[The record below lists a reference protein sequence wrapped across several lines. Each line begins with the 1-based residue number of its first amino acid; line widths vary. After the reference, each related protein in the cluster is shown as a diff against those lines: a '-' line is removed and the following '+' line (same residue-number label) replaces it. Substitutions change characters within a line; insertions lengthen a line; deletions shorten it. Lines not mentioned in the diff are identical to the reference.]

1 MRKERMTLKVA
12 DLHPNNGQ
20 LPWLPKN
27 PRQWTQTDIDRT
39 AKSIQEDPDFLED
52 RPLLVAT
59 LGVKKGWLV
68 FAGNLRLTA
77 AKKIGL
83 EEIPCVAY
91 ARENEED
98 EMTIKRRAMK
108 DNGSFGSWDF
118 DLLANEWDDLPLT
131 DWGVPAW
138 ENEPVEDL
146 TQKEK
151 IDKDEPEVEALLNEA
166 MRTNVRETL
175 EQIDHTMK
183 KGWLCTFVTKGLA
196 QAKFIRAKYYGEHY
210 PQWVSL
216 YFCPQRFWTS
226 ASKLSCYDAMT
237 SIAKNETDAGIAG
250 LRTLTGD
257 HLLLLLLL
265 KGSYPFAIA
274 RMPMDFPANTAADL
288 MREFA
293 PGGSVLDPCH
303 GWGGRLVGAMMSDA
317 SLYVGCDPS
326 QEAHDGLVRAD
337 EAFRPYAK
345 DTKTEF
351 ILSPFEDADLGGRVF
366 DMAITSPP
374 YFDVEQYHGEGQSHV
389 RYPKYDLWR
398 DGFYHTLIEKTY
410 GALKPG
416 GVFVLQVGSK
426 SYPLLED
433 GKAIAKRVGFR
444 VEEVRPLGGGT
455 ASALHDNTDEDP
467 ENEKIIILR
476 K

>member
-138 ENEPVEDL
+138 ESE
-146 TQKEK
+146 T
-151 IDKDEPEVEALLNEA
+151 KDEQPDIAEDDFTPDDGIL
-166 MRTNVRETL
+166 VRCNPGDIWQL
-175 EQIDHTMK
+175 
-183 KGWLCTFVTKGLA
+183 
-196 QAKFIRAKYYGEHY
+196 GEHRLMCGD
-210 PQWVSL
+210 STDL
-216 YFCPQRFWTS
+216 
-226 ASKLSCYDAMT
+226 
-237 SIAKNETDAGIAG
+237 ETVKK
-250 LRTLTGD
+250 LTG
-257 HLLLLLLL
+257 
-265 KGSYPFAIA
+265 
-274 RMPMDFPANTAADL
+274 
-288 MREFA
+288 
-293 PGGSVLDPCH
+293 GG
-303 GWGGRLVGAMMSDA
+303 
-317 SLYVGCDPS
+317 
-326 QEAHDGLVRAD
+326 
-337 EAFRPYAK
+337 
-345 DTKTEF
+345 
-351 ILSPFEDADLGGRVF
+351 
-366 DMAITSPP
+366 
-374 YFDVEQYHGEGQSHV
+374 
-389 RYPKYDLWR
+389 YD
-398 DGFYHTLIEKTY
+398 
-410 GALKPG
+410 
-416 GVFVLQVGSK
+416 
-426 SYPLLED
+426 
-433 GKAIAKRVGFR
+433 
-444 VEEVRPLGGGT
+444 
-455 ASALHDNTDEDP
+455 
-467 ENEKIIILR
+467 
-476 K
+476 

>member
-138 ENEPVEDL
+138 ESE
-146 TQKEK
+146 T
-151 IDKDEPEVEALLNEA
+151 KDEQPDIAEDDFTPDDGILVRCNPGDIWQLGEHRLMCGDSTDLETVKALMGGTTADLLLTDPPYNLDYEGGTEDKMKIQNDSFKAEGEFLEFLRKA
-166 MRTNVRETL
+166 MRCASEVMKAGASYYIFHADSEGRNFREAATEIGKVRECLIWVKNSLILGRHDYQWRHEPCLYGWKDGAGHNWFNDRSQTTVL
-175 EQIDHTMK
+175 EFDRPKRNAEHPTMK
-183 KGWLCTFVTKGLA
+183 PIPLFSYLMKNSTK
-196 QAKFIRAKYYGEHY
+196 
-210 PQWVSL
+210 P
-216 YFCPQRFWTS
+216 
-226 ASKLSCYDAMT
+226 
-237 SIAKNETDAGIAG
+237 
-250 LRTLTGD
+250 GD
-257 HLLLLLLL
+257 
-265 KGSYPFAIA
+265 I
-274 RMPMDFPANTAADL
+274 
-288 MREFA
+288 
-293 PGGSVLDPCH
+293 VLDLFAGSGTTLVCAEQL
-303 GWGGRLVGAMMSDA
+303 GRRCFTMELDPH
-317 SLYVGCDPS
+317 YCDVVLTRWE
-326 QEAHDGLVRAD
+326 QFTGKVAQR
-337 EAFRPYAK
+337 
-345 DTKTEF
+345 
-351 ILSPFEDADLGGRVF
+351 
-366 DMAITSPP
+366 IT
-374 YFDVEQYHGEGQSHV
+374 D
-389 RYPKYDLWR
+389 
-398 DGFYHTLIEKTY
+398 
-410 GALKPG
+410 
-416 GVFVLQVGSK
+416 
-426 SYPLLED
+426 D
-433 GKAIAKRVGFR
+433 GKV
-444 VEEVRPLGGGT
+444 
-455 ASALHDNTDEDP
+455 S
-467 ENEKIIILR
+467 
-476 K
+476 